1 MTDEIKLSREMV
13 RGSKAKQLLENE
25 LLTEAFD
32 ELEKSYFAAWRRSEP
47 SDAMAREKLYLAAN
61 IVAKVKDH
69 LSLVVKGGK
78 LAEVEMKQ
86 ITEQAERKK
95 RFGII

>member
-1 MTDEIKLSREMV
+1 MTDEIKLNRDMV

-32 ELEKSYFAAWRRSEP
+32 ELEKSYFGAWRQSTP
-47 SDAMAREKLYLAAN
+47 MDVNAREKLYLAAN

-69 LSLVVKGGK
+69 LGLIVKNGK
-78 LAEVEMKQ
+78 IAEAELKQ
-86 ITEQAERKK
+86 LTDQAERKK
-95 RFGII
+95 RFGLI